1 MNEHL
6 RLGMAGLDLCIDAK
20 TNRLL
25 LIDCNYLS
33 SYDGV
38 FNDCPNICTL
48 ILEDIM
54 KKSGQL

>member
-1 MNEHL
+1 
-6 RLGMAGLDLCIDAK
+6 MAGLDLCIDAK

-54 KKSGQL
+54 KKSGKL